1 MKEDLQKN
9 ISALFESCYS
19 VTPQSIDEL
28 PSSGSNRKYFRLAS
42 KDHKAIAAYNA
53 DKKENLAFIVFSQHF
68 KNHHLPVPEIL
79 AADLD
84 HNSYLLEDLGDETL
98 FSYLES
104 QRQEGFSDEMIALY
118 KNVLDDL
125 LCFQIDASRDLDYSI
140 CYPRA
145 AFDKQ
150 SMMWDLN
157 YFKYYFLKL
166 AQINFDEQKLEDDF
180 NVFAHYLLQADC
192 SYFLYRDFQS
202 RNIMLNNDK
211 LYYIDY
217 QGGRKGPLHYDVA
230 SLLYDAKAAIPQKVR
245 EILLDYYIEKLGQKI
260 EINENEFRKH
270 FYGFVLIRIMQAMG
284 AYGFRGYYEKKS
296 HFLKSI
302 PYAVSNLKW
311 IRENIQLPLKTD
323 TLTEVFNQIITNKNL
338 KKYSYEKSEKLTV
351 SINSFSYKKGYPADL
366 SGNGG
371 GFVFDCRAL
380 PNPGRFIEYKNLTG
394 KDAPVIEFL
403 EKENET
409 ERFFVSTRDL
419 VKQSVENY
427 LERGFSSLNVNFG
440 CTGGQHRSVYF
451 AERMV
456 KYLKETF
463 AVDVVLNHNEQKSGQ

>member
-1 MKEDLQKN
+1 MKEDLQKK
-9 ISALFESCYS
+9 ISTLFESHFME
-19 VTPQSIDEL
+19 PPRSIDEL
-28 PSSGSNRKYFRLAS
+28 ASSGSNRKYFRLS
-42 KDHKAIAAYNA
+42 TKDHKALAAYNA
-53 DKKENLAFIVFSQHF
+53 DNKENNAFIVFSLHF
-68 KNHHLPVPEIL
+68 KKHKLPVPEIV
-79 AADLD
+79 AVDLD
-84 HNSYLLEDLGDETL
+84 NNIYLIEDLGDETL

-104 QRQEGFSDEMIALY
+104 HRQEGFSEDTIALY

-125 LCFQIDASRDLDYSI
+125 LRFQIDASRDLDYSV
-140 CYPRA
+140 CYPRS

-166 AQINFDEQKLEDDF
+166 AQISFDEQKLEDDF
-180 NVFAHYLLQADC
+180 NVFADYLLQAD
-192 SYFLYRDFQS
+192 SGYFLYRDFQS
-202 RNIMLNNDK
+202 RNIMISNNK

-217 QGGRKGPLHYDVA
+217 QGGRKGASHYDVA

-245 EILLDYYIEKLGQKI
+245 ETLLDYYIEKLGQKI
-260 EINENEFRKH
+260 EINEIEFRKH

-302 PYAVSNLKW
+302 PYAVANLKW
-311 IRENIQLPLKTD
+311 ITENIQLPVKTD
-323 TLTEVFNQIITNKNL
+323 TLSEVFKQIIANKNL

-351 SINSFSYKKGYPADL
+351 SINSFSFKKGYPADL

-380 PNPGRFIEYKNLTG
+380 PNPGRFVEYKNLNG
-394 KDAPVIEFL
+394 KDKPVIEFL
-403 EKENET
+403 EKEPET
-409 ERFFVSTRDL
+409 EKFFASTRDL
-419 VKQSVENY
+419 VIQSVENY
-427 LERGFSSLNVNFG
+427 LQRGFASLMVNYG

-451 AERMV
+451 AERLARYV
-456 KYLKETF
+456 KETY

>member
-1 MKEDLQKN
+1 MKEDLLKN
-9 ISALFESCYS
+9 IIALFENRYS
-19 VTPQSIDEL
+19 VTPQSMDEL

-42 KDHKAIAAYNA
+42 MGHKALAAYNT
-53 DKKENLAFIVFSQHF
+53 DSKENSAFIAFSEHF
-68 KNHHLPVPEIL
+68 KKHHLPVPEIL

-84 HNSYLLEDLGDETL
+84 NNIYLLEDLGDETL

-104 QRQEGFSDEMIALY
+104 HRQEGFSEEIVKLY

-125 LCFQIDASRDLDYSI
+125 LRFQIDASRDLDYSA
-140 CYPRA
+140 CYPRS

-166 AQINFDEQKLEDDF
+166 AQISFDEQKLEDDF
-180 NVFAHYLLQADC
+180 NVFADYLLQAD
-192 SYFLYRDFQS
+192 SNYFLYRDFQS
-202 RNIMLNNDK
+202 RNIMICNDK

-245 EILLDYYIEKLGQKI
+245 EILLDYYIEKLEQKI
-260 EINENEFRKH
+260 EINQNEFRKH

-311 IRENIQLPLKTD
+311 ITENIQLPVKTD
-323 TLTEVFNQIITNKNL
+323 TLTEVFNQIIANKNL

-351 SINSFSYKKGYPADL
+351 TVNSFSYKKGYPADL

-380 PNPGRFIEYKNLTG
+380 PNPGRFLEYKNLTG
-394 KDAPVIEFL
+394 KDGPVIEFL
-403 EKENET
+403 EKENEI

-427 LERGFSSLNVNFG
+427 LERGFSSLMVNYG

-451 AERMV
+451 AERLA